1 MSYIIYAYSFEIKAL
16 EINTENS
23 NEKSKWQRELQT
35 IKIKTSNLNEEAK
48 GWGRDKKE
56 MVKIVERVFK

>member
-1 MSYIIYAYSFEIKAL
+1 MLIHLK
-16 EINTENS
+16 INKENS

>member
-1 MSYIIYAYSFEIKAL
+1 MLIHLK
-16 EINTENS
+16 INKENS

-48 GWGRDKKE
+48 GLGRDKKE

>member
-1 MSYIIYAYSFEIKAL
+1 MLIHLK
-16 EINTENS
+16 INKENS

-48 GWGRDKKE
+48 GWGRDKME
-56 MVKIVERVFK
+56 IVKIVERVFK